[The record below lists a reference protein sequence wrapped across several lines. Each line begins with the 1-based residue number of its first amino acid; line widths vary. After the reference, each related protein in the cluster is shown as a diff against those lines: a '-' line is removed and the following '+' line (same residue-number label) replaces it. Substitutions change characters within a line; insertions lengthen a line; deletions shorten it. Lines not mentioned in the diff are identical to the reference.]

1 MDAIGHGVL
10 EERRDLVDGWAVRC
24 LGCNEADLVGVD
36 GLEAHDAA
44 ARAGHTARM
53 SGGDIGGS
61 LPPAVQPHLDAAG
74 GAGVNQAKGKG
85 FEREIRCVS
94 QMARAMPEAY
104 PPASP
109 HESEKH
115 IPSPGSRPQV
125 PDKTLWIWSGDILMD
140 LGRYQ
145 ALKTTVKEINRSD
158 YLFIEAG
165 GCSTRN
171 LVGWK
176 PPWYVM
182 KRATE

>member
-1 MDAIGHGVL
+1 
-10 EERRDLVDGWAVRC
+10 
-24 LGCNEADLVGVD
+24 
-36 GLEAHDAA
+36 
-44 ARAGHTARM
+44 
-53 SGGDIGGS
+53 
-61 LPPAVQPHLDAAG
+61 
-74 GAGVNQAKGKG
+74 
-85 FEREIRCVS
+85 
-94 QMARAMPEAY
+94 MARAMPEAY

-115 IPSPGSRPQV
+115 GYRPQV
-125 PDKTLWIWSGDILMD
+125 PDTLWIWSGDILMD

-145 ALKTTVKEINRSD
+145 ALKMTVKEIDRSD

-165 GCSTRN
+165 GFSTRN